1 MFKGIFVT
9 GTDTGVGKTVIAS
22 GLAACLKEQG
32 RNVGIMKPV
41 ETGCRLEMGRLVP
54 QDALFLKEASGCDDD
69 LSRIVPY
76 VFSAPLAPA
85 LAAEKEGRRISMG
98 RIRDAFQALA
108 RRYDLVIVEG
118 AGGLLTPLTAR
129 YFMADLP
136 LKLGLTLLVVARA
149 SLGTINHTLLTLR
162 YARNRGLPV
171 LGIVMN
177 HTAVEVGMAE
187 ALNAGALARWG
198 QSPYLGTF
206 PYLPEISRESIKT
219 AVESHLNLEPVYD
232 WLRKGVK

>member
-1 MFKGIFVT
+1 MFKGIFIT

-32 RNVGIMKPV
+32 RNVGVMKPV
-41 ETGCRLEMGRLVP
+41 ETGCRMEMGCLVP
-54 QDALFLKEASGCDDD
+54 QDALLLREASGCGDD

-76 VFSAPLAPA
+76 VLAAPLAPA

-98 RIRDAFQALA
+98 RIKGAFQALA

-118 AGGLLTPLTAR
+118 AGGLLTPLTDR
-129 YFMADLP
+129 YFIADLP
-136 LKLGLTLLVVARA
+136 LKLGLPLLVVARA

-162 YARNRGLPV
+162 YARSQGIPV

-177 HTAVEVGMAE
+177 HTSPASGMAE
-187 ALNAGALARWG
+187 TGNAAALKRWAGV
-198 QSPYLGTF
+198 PFLGEF
-206 PYLPEISRESIKT
+206 PFLSQVNIDIIREEVRKS
-219 AVESHLNLEPVYD
+219 LNIERILCVM
-232 WLRKGVK
+232 K